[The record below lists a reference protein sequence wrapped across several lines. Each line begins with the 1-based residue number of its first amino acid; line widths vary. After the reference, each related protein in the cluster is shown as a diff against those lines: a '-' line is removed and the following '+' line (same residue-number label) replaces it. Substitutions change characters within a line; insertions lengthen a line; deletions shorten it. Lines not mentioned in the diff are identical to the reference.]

1 MSKDASSSSS
11 ATSLRSASRTNLKP
25 VESNENDFHNL
36 FTKFPFPPPR
46 TPLNSI
52 PDPSQDLQSET
63 LRASHR
69 KYDTPDTHIGNG
81 VRGKAHS
88 EPNSAQTT
96 PVRRIS
102 NVFTPGTCSG
112 VRHTGPKGAALSSR
126 TSKGTSV
133 INSQI
138 SVQVPH
144 FELAEDPSFWK
155 DHNVQVLF
163 MTFSI

>member
-1 MSKDASSSSS
+1 M
-11 ATSLRSASRTNLKP
+11 
-25 VESNENDFHNL
+25 
-36 FTKFPFPPPR
+36 
-46 TPLNSI
+46 
-52 PDPSQDLQSET
+52 
-63 LRASHR
+63 
-69 KYDTPDTHIGNG
+69 
-81 VRGKAHS
+81 
-88 EPNSAQTT
+88 
-96 PVRRIS
+96 
-102 NVFTPGTCSG
+102 FTPGTCSG